1 MADEEEEAAAAA
13 VEAEGRV
20 RLEEE
25 ADGVAAV
32 AGVVRECCGND
43 WMARAREASMGEVE
57 VVTVAGGGAR

>member
-1 MADEEEEAAAAA
+1 MADKEEEDAAAA
-13 VEAEGRV
+13 VEAAGRIRV
-20 RLEEE
+20 EEE
-25 ADGVAAV
+25 DDAAVAV